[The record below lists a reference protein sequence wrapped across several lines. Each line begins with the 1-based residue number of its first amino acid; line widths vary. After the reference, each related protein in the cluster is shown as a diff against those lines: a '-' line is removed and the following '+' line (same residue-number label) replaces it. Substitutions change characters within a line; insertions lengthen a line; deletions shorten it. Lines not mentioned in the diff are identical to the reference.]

1 MNSLRSLFSCL
12 TPCFDCVEGSSFDNM
27 SYPRF
32 NAVYQPTVRLDV
44 GRMGKNVV
52 ILKEGERI
60 CGIGGAIAT
69 VPIVQNKAY
78 FQATVQQTGTWGIGL
93 GQKQSPFD
101 TIPCTE
107 KFWGIRDNGDI
118 AKENEVIGKMTK
130 TVEEGDVVGVTYDHV
145 ELKFYVNGKEVEEG
159 IITGVKGPV
168 YPMVYV
174 DDSAILD
181 LKFKNF
187 TEAPPTGYGEILVE
201 QTIL

>member
-1 MNSLRSLFSCL
+1 MNQFRELFSCL
-12 TPCFDCVEGSSFDNM
+12 TPCFNCVEGSSFDNVP
-27 SYPRF
+27 YPRF
-32 NAVYQPTVRLDV
+32 NASYQPTVRLDV

-78 FQATVQQTGTWGIGL
+78 FQVTVQQTGIWGIGL
-93 GQKQSPFD
+93 GQKQSPLD
-101 TIPCTE
+101 KIPCTE

-118 AKENEVIGKMTK
+118 AKEDQLIAKMKK

-145 ELKFYVNGKEVEEG
+145 ELKFYVNGKEVEDV
-159 IITGVKGPV
+159 ITGVRGPV

-187 TEAPPTGYGEILVE
+187 TEAPPPGFGEILVE

>member
-1 MNSLRSLFSCL
+1 MENFRSLFSCL
-12 TPCFDCVEGSSFDNM
+12 TPCFDCMESSSFENVP
-27 SYPRF
+27 YPRF
-32 NAVYQPTVRLDV
+32 NASYQPTVRLDV

-78 FQATVQQTGTWGIGL
+78 FQVTVQQTGEYLGNWTWPKTITFRQDSLHRKIL
-93 GQKQSPFD
+93 GHSRQRRYWKEDQV
-101 TIPCTE
+101 
-107 KFWGIRDNGDI
+107 I
-118 AKENEVIGKMTK
+118 AKMAK

-145 ELKFYVNGKEVEEG
+145 ELKFYVNGKPVDDV
-159 IITGVKGPV
+159 ITGVKGPV

-187 TEAPPTGYGEILVE
+187 TEEPPAGFGEILVE